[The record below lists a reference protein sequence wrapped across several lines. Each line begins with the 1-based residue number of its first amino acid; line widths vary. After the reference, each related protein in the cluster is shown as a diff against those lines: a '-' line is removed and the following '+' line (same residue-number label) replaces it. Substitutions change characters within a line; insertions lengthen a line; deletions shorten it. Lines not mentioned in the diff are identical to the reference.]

1 MLIIGTEA
9 GAHRVSD
16 SGEQLGAACDDFWF
30 NEITSD
36 GQGRLLA
43 SVRESGVYLSTDDGE
58 SWKPVLEN
66 VDAWTVAASPN
77 GTLYAGIKK
86 GLYQSTTGGEEW
98 EEVTGLRELSTFESW
113 CFPLAPHIA
122 NIGSLAFSHKNP
134 DAIYAGVEV
143 GGVVGSADKGK
154 TWKDLREGIHLD
166 IHTLLSAPGNDDVL
180 HAATGRGMFRSLDAG
195 ESWEA
200 VNEGLESIYMIPAMI
215 HPKDPQ
221 ILFTAASQGRPR
233 YWRRPEGA
241 DATIYRSTNGADS
254 WEPVMNGLGPRTHG
268 LVMGFATDPRND
280 DTVYAGTSDGEVLVS
295 RDLGESWS
303 VLTDGLPSIYCLTA
317 V

>member
-1 MLIIGTEA
+1 M
-9 GAHRVSD
+9 
-16 SGEQLGAACDDFWF
+16 
-30 NEITSD
+30 
-36 GQGRLLA
+36 
-43 SVRESGVYLSTDDGE
+43 
-58 SWKPVLEN
+58 LEN
-66 VDAWTVAASPN
+66 VDAWTVAAAPN

-86 GLYQSTTGGEEW
+86 GLFQSTTGGEEW

-200 VNEGLESIYMIPAMI
+200 VNEGLGIHLHDSGHDPPQGPADTL
-215 HPKDPQ
+215 HGRLPGQAP
-221 ILFTAASQGRPR
+221 LLAPPGGRRRNHLSQHQRRRQLGARDERPR
-233 YWRRPEGA
+233 P
-241 DATIYRSTNGADS
+241 
-254 WEPVMNGLGPRTHG
+254 
-268 LVMGFATDPRND
+268 
-280 DTVYAGTSDGEVLVS
+280 
-295 RDLGESWS
+295 
-303 VLTDGLPSIYCLTA
+303 
-317 V
+317 

>member
-1 MLIIGTEA
+1 MRLRPTA
-9 GAHRVSD
+9 RD
-16 SGEQLGAACDDFWF
+16 AC
-30 NEITSD
+30 S
-36 GQGRLLA
+36 R

-180 HAATGRGMFRSLDAG
+180 HAATGRGMFRSMDAG

-233 YWRRPEGA
+233 YWRRPGGRRRHHLPQHQRRRQLGA
-241 DATIYRSTNGADS
+241 RHERPRPQD
-254 WEPVMNGLGPRTHG
+254 PRTGHG
-268 LVMGFATDPRND
+268 LRH
-280 DTVYAGTSDGEVLVS
+280 
-295 RDLGESWS
+295 R
-303 VLTDGLPSIYCLTA
+303 PSE
-317 V
+317 